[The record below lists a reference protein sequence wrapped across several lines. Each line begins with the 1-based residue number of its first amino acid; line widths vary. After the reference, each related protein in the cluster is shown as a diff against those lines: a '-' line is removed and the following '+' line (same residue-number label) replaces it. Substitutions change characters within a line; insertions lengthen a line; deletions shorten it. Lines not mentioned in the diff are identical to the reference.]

1 MTKRSLGQRTTTRDY
16 KDIVKDRKVLPLYV
30 EIPRLT
36 TSFQE
41 KIREIQFQL
50 FGNANIIGTSAVAYA
65 VIQQTSS
72 TMQEFISCKAS

>member
-1 MTKRSLGQRTTTRDY
+1 M
-16 KDIVKDRKVLPLYV
+16 VKDRKVLPLYV
-30 EIPRLT
+30 EIPRPT

-41 KIREIQFQL
+41 KIREIQLHL

-72 TMQEFISCKAS
+72 TMQEFISCKLRLTKKNTFITR